1 MNSIDKKPEL
11 VASQRSR
18 FLSGPAIVLYV
29 VAFKLLLHLLT
40 VNRYGIFRDEMYYL
54 ACSRHM
60 AWGYVDHPPLTVWV
74 AWLSRHGLGDS
85 LLAVRL
91 FSILTGAALVWLTG
105 KLVREMGGGRFAQSL
120 SAFAVVVVPIY
131 LVGGSWLTDNIFE
144 QLIWMGCVW
153 LVIRAINSNDAR
165 YWLWFG
171 VLAGLGFENK
181 YSIAF
186 LLLGLLIGVVLTPHR
201 HFLKSRYLWL
211 GVLACAIIA
220 MPNLLWQVHYHFPFL
235 ELIHNIR
242 LTNRDVVRGPVAF
255 VLDQATIMN
264 PILFP
269 LWVGGVIWLFV
280 GKTKTREVL
289 NADESQLRDSRYRLL
304 GWTFLMVL
312 TTFIAMK
319 AKNYY
324 VVPIYPMLFAAG
336 AIGFERI
343 TQGRSAGIWGRGIWA
358 RSIYV
363 ALVIAAGALLLPFSV
378 PVLSPENYL
387 HYQKALGM
395 SPPEIEHQ
403 QNGPLPQWYA
413 DEFGWP
419 EMVEKVAQV
428 YNSLP
433 PEERARTAIFSNGWG
448 EAAAVDYYGPRYGLP
463 QAISKSNSYWIWGPG
478 KYDGSTM
485 IILRSS
491 GQHDREFFRSVETVG
506 HVEHPYARRDE
517 YFDILL
523 CRGPKASLQEIWPQL
538 KQFD

>member
-1 MNSIDKKPEL
+1 MTEETNSIIAER
-11 VASQRSR
+11 SHSR
-18 FLSGPAIVLYV
+18 FVSGPAIVLYI
-29 VAFKLLLHLLT
+29 VAAKLLLHLLT

-74 AWLSRHGLGDS
+74 AWFSRHVLGDS

-91 FSILTGAALVWLTG
+91 LPILTGAALVWLTG
-105 KLVREMGGGRFAQSL
+105 KLAREMGGGRFAQSL

-144 QLIWMGCVW
+144 QLIWMGCIW
-153 LVIRAINSNDAR
+153 LVIRAINNGDAR
-165 YWLWFG
+165 YWFWFG

-186 LLLGLLIGVVLTPHR
+186 LLLGLLTGVVLTPHR

-211 GVLACAIIA
+211 GVLACAVIA
-220 MPNLLWQVHYHFPFL
+220 LPNLLWQVHYHFPFL
-235 ELIHNIR
+235 ELIRNIR
-242 LTNRDVVRGPVAF
+242 LTNRDVVRGPMAF
-255 VLDQATIMN
+255 IADQATIMN

-269 LWVGGVIWLFV
+269 LWVGGVIWLFI
-280 GKTKTREVL
+280 GKSTMREEQGS
-289 NADESQLRDSRYRLL
+289 NEAPPSASPYRLL
-304 GWTFLMVL
+304 GWTFLVVL

-336 AIGFERI
+336 AIGLERI
-343 TQGRSAGIWGRGIWA
+343 THGRRAGTWA

-363 ALVIAAGALLLPFSV
+363 ALVIAVGVLLLPFSV

-387 HYQKALGM
+387 RYQKALGM
-395 SPPEIEHQ
+395 TPPEIEHQ

-433 PEERARTAIFSNGWG
+433 PEERARTAIFANGWG
-448 EAAAVDYYGPRYGLP
+448 EAAAVDYFGPRYGLP
-463 QAISKSNSYWIWGPG
+463 QAISKSNSYWVWGPG
-478 KYDGSTM
+478 RYDGSTM

-491 GQHDREFFRSVETVG
+491 GQHDREFFESVQIVG
-506 HVEHPYARRDE
+506 HVKHPYARRDE

-523 CRGPKASLQEIWPQL
+523 CRGPQASLQEIWPQL